1 MRMKRPSQTRNCTVQ
16 IRNELKPRTFV
27 NLLQCSPKSVFRD
40 FAPGCTPQTVL
51 IQLKKA
57 SEGMIVPKCEFENH
71 EEQTF
76 LKGRFSNFRQVSNI
90 GTIYSVNLQTASDNF
105 FSRKSKTLGSGVYF
119 VLETG
124 PLVV

>member
-1 MRMKRPSQTRNCTVQ
+1 MKRPSQTRNCTVQ

-27 NLLQCSPKSVFRD
+27 NLLQCSPDSIFRD

-76 LKGRFSNFRQVSNI
+76 LRDDFLNFRQVSKI

-105 FSRKSKTLGSGVYF
+105 FSRSRKHSDRVSILY
-119 VLETG
+119 
-124 PLVV
+124 